1 MQHVHWMLPGNYLD
15 LDQLRIHNLASV
27 RMRAAIA
34 LDACSE
40 RKIKFTAGD
49 TIPITVTQVVV
60 GKIGSMDVDQRSKAW
75 LAQLSSARARGVT
88 ILVDYTD
95 HHIGFK
101 SVMSSFYA
109 QVLKQADMVVCPS
122 RQMQSMLHECL
133 AEICGPTTRPDMRI
147 VADAIEV
154 AISAPKTKINNPV
167 NMLWFGHQSNIGYL
181 AKFLAERLPALQQ
194 PKNLLIL
201 TNEQG
206 LQAFQELNPRV
217 PRNLTVQIAP
227 WSISHMQKAA
237 QYCDLCLIPSDPDD
251 PRKSGVSPNRLI
263 TAFALGL
270 PTAAD
275 NLNAYSEYRDYYI
288 DLDSQEL
295 SQFLNHPESYH
306 QALNAAQQLV
316 VPYYFPYNIKKNW
329 SEVLNMAH

>member
-1 MQHVHWMLPGNYLD
+1 MQHIHWMLPGNYPD
-15 LDQLRIHNLASV
+15 LDQLRVHNLASV

-34 LDACSE
+34 LDACWE
-40 RKIKFTAGD
+40 RKIKFTAGEI
-49 TIPITVTQVVV
+49 IPTTVTQVVV

-75 LAQLSSARARGVT
+75 LAELSSARAEGIT
-88 ILVDYTD
+88 TLVDYTD

-101 SVMSSFYA
+101 SVMSDFYA
-109 QVLKQADMVVCPS
+109 QVLKQADRVVCPS

-133 AEICGPTTRPDMRI
+133 AEICGRTTRPDIRI

-154 AISAPKTKINNPV
+154 AISAPKTRINNPV
-167 NMLWFGHQSNIGYL
+167 NMLWFGHQSNISYL
-181 AKFLAERLPALQQ
+181 AKFLTERLPVLKL

-206 LQAFQELNPRV
+206 LQAFQHLNPKV
-217 PRNLTVQIAP
+217 PSGLTVQIAP

-237 QYCDLCLIPSDPDD
+237 QYCDLCLIPSDPND

-295 SQFLNHPESYH
+295 SRFLSHPESYH
-306 QALNAAQQLV
+306 QKLSAAQQQV
-316 VPYYFPYNIKKNW
+316 VPHYFPGNIKKNW